1 MREEETGKSPKVQK
15 LPPTTKTAQLFRQG
29 NDAYYW
35 LLVYMQSG
43 AMLTICFNVTT
54 QQYLHTQGV
63 CSAMGHDTFMIY
75 NDLFFCIKLTS

>member
-43 AMLTICFNVTT
+43 AMLTIWFNMTT
-54 QQYLHTQGV
+54 QQYSHTQGV
-63 CSAMGHDTFMIY
+63 FLALGHYTFMVY
-75 NDLFFCIKLTS
+75 NNYLLWI